1 MIARLLFVFAA
12 LAFALTSLQAQSP
25 APVIVQAM
33 PATTAPAVAAAP
45 AATVESSQSAVKFL
59 QEIKAANEAILT
71 KQAATL
77 QQLDEIE
84 KAAEQLKIYSKR
96 G

>member
-1 MIARLLFVFAA
+1 MIMRSLCAFIAVA
-12 LAFALTSLQAQSP
+12 LASTSLWAQSP

-33 PATTAPAVAAAP
+33 PAVTTP
-45 AATVESSQSAVKFL
+45 AASVPAASAQADSAILKTL
-59 QEIKAANEAILT
+59 QEIKAANEAVLA

-84 KAAEQLKIYSKR
+84 KAAEQIKIYSKR